1 MDVNELQEQ
10 ILRTANRFGK
20 MKFGKIFPKVSKR
33 EFELLA
39 AVQEY
44 MDKNAGKK
52 GIHVSGLAVR
62 LKVSSPAVSRMVG
75 MLEQKGYIG
84 RDIDKEDRRNTY
96 IYLTEK
102 GREVKT
108 SAEEAMRRLTERV
121 LRRMGDEDMQELMML
136 WNRLADIMEE
146 ELRAK
151 DV

>member
-1 MDVNELQEQ
+1 M
-10 ILRTANRFGK
+10 
-20 MKFGKIFPKVSKR
+20 
-33 EFELLA
+33 LA

-44 MDKNAGKK
+44 MDKNAGKQ
-52 GIHVSGLAVR
+52 GIHVSGLAMR

-75 MLEQKGYIG
+75 MLEEKGYIG

-96 IYLTEK
+96 IYLTDK
-102 GREVKT
+102 GRAVKV

-121 LRRMGDEDMQELMML
+121 MLRMGDRDMQELIML

-146 ELRAK
+146 ELTAE